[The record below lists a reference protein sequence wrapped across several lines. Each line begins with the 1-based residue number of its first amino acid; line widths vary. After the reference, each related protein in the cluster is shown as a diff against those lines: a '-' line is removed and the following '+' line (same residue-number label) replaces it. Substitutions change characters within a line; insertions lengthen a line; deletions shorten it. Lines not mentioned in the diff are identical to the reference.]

1 MLVLDFELLELDS
14 ELIELDLE
22 LLELGSKTLEL
33 DFELFELDT
42 ALVVLE
48 RLLDFEL
55 LLEVLVPTELLDA
68 ELLEPTNWLLAAL
81 VTRLDAALDGC
92 APALAELVTMD
103 SRLLD
108 IPVDELLTLAID
120 ELVRDE
126 SLNCSEL
133 ANDDPAP
140 ILAEELATTAP
151 GLTELATTELAA
163 NGLEGELLV
172 PAPPAPPPQD
182 AKKPTV
188 NNNVLIFKCLNDA
201 IYINDRQGCI
211 LISPRTRR
219 QSTVALF

>member
-68 ELLEPTNWLLAAL
+68 ELLEPTNWLLAVLFA
-81 VTRLDAALDGC
+81 RL
-92 APALAELVTMD
+92 ELVADDRALELEITKIG
-103 SRLLD
+103 SELLET
-108 IPVDELLTLAID
+108 PADELMRLAID
-120 ELVRDE
+120 EDSSLACVLV
-126 SLNCSEL
+126 EL
-133 ANDDPAP
+133 AATEVADL
-140 ILAEELATTAP
+140 LATELATTIP
-151 GLTELATTELAA
+151 ELTELAATELAA

-188 NNNVLIFKCLNDA
+188 NNNVLIFNCLNDA

-211 LISPRTRR
+211 LSSPRTRR